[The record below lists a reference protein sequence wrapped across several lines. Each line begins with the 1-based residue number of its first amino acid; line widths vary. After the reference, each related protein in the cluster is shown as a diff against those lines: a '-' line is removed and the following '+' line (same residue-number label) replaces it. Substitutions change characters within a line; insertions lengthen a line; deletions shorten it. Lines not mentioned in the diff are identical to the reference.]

1 MDRTDYRNKRVI
13 YVNNNSRVIYLF
25 LNIMENPIDFQGSF
39 IGTKYFDY
47 DILKKRSKNE
57 PVN

>member
-13 YVNNNSRVIYLF
+13 YVDNNSRVIYLF
-25 LNIMENPIDFQGSF
+25 LNIMENPIDSQGSF

-47 DILKKRSKNE
+47 DILKNAVKMNQ
-57 PVN
+57 